1 MRLHY
6 VTRDNKR
13 KVHWTALLAFVL
25 LAYAG
30 VIGAAELFW
39 RLLTGGFSPLVGG
52 FALVAATLFAVRTV
66 GACLFAP
73 EPFATTRVDTP

>member
-1 MRLHY
+1 MRLHSFSQ
-6 VTRDNKR
+6 DHKR
-13 KVHWTALLAFVL
+13 RVHWTALLGFVL

-39 RLLTGGFSPLVGG
+39 RLFTGGFSPLVGG
-52 FALVAATLFAVRTV
+52 FALVAATLFVVRTV

-73 EPFATTRVDTP
+73 EAFAASRLDTL